1 MVTWPTTS
9 TLADHIF
16 NVGHSFYITIIQWES
31 YFYHFL
37 TFNIV
42 SILIY
47 DCMAEPVLGRLPGRP
62 LTHCPASILM
72 VAGPFILLLFIKHRI
87 FDYLLTFCIVLKLIY
102 HYMAELVLGW
112 LPGRPLAHWPT
123 IFLMVATPFISL
135 LFNGNC
141 IFYHFLMF
149 NIVSILIY
157 DCMAKPVLGRLPGQ
171 PLTHRPTST
180 LTAAGPPILLLFIKH
195 RVFDHFWTFCIVLKL
210 ID

>member
-1 MVTWPTTS
+1 M
-9 TLADHIF
+9 
-16 NVGHSFYITIIQWES
+16 
-31 YFYHFL
+31 
-37 TFNIV
+37 
-42 SILIY
+42 
-47 DCMAEPVLGRLPGRP
+47 LGRSPNWP
-62 LTHCPASILM
+62 SAHWPALILL
-72 VAGPFILLLFIKHRI
+72 VAGPFISLFII
-87 FDYLLTFCIVLKLIY
+87 NIAFFDHFLIFCIVLKLIY